1 MTTQRYR
8 KLPVEIE
15 AMEWDGTFVNA
26 QYIVEWILVAGE
38 DAWYFHLDNQIRI
51 STLEGVM
58 SASPGDFIIKG
69 VAGEF
74 YACKPDIFFKTYE
87 PA

>member
-26 QYIVEWILVAGE
+26 QDIVEWIIAAGE

-51 STLEGVM
+51 YTLEGVM